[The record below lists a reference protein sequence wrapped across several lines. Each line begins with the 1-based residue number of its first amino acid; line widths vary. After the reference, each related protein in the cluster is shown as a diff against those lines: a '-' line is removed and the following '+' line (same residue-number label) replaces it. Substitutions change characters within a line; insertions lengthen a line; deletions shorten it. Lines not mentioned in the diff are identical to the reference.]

1 MSTTCKG
8 YADDK
13 SMLELVFA
21 PAKDWIGKSDEDIIE
36 ATMTELER
44 LFPGEIKASEAQ
56 LEGPSKYAKIRKYHV
71 VKTPRSVYKAIA
83 GTGDI
88 RPTQKTPI
96 DNFFLAGCFTK
107 QKYLASMEGA
117 LFSGKL
123 AAEQIVIANKNQT
136 IKAKTDSAV
145 AA

>member
-8 YADDK
+8 YADKDK

-21 PAKDWIGKSDEDIIE
+21 PAKDWIGRSDEDIID
-36 ATMTELER
+36 ATLDELER
-44 LFPGEIKASEAQ
+44 LFPGEINAAKKSKEEAS
-56 LEGPSKYAKIRKYHV
+56 KFAKMVKYHV
-71 VKTPRSVYKAIA
+71 VKTPRSVYKAVA

-107 QKYLASMEGA
+107 
-117 LFSGKL
+117 
-123 AAEQIVIANKNQT
+123 AEVLGIDGRCSLQRQARRGSSLPRVTEQPDPKG
-136 IKAKTDSAV
+136 
-145 AA
+145 

>member
-1 MSTTCKG
+1 
-8 YADDK
+8 
-13 SMLELVFA
+13 MLV
-21 PAKDWIGKSDEDIIE
+21 KV
-36 ATMTELER
+36 TMEELER
-44 LFPGEIKASEAQ
+44 LFPSEINAGEAFQE
-56 LEGPSKYAKIRKYHV
+56 EPSKFAKVLKYKV

-88 RPTQKTPI
+88 RPEQKTPI

-123 AAEQIVIANKNQT
+123 AAEQVCLAQQNNK
-136 IKAKTDSAV
+136 ISAKEKEKAQA
-145 AA
+145 

>member
-1 MSTTCKG
+1 
-8 YADDK
+8 
-13 SMLELVFA
+13 
-21 PAKDWIGKSDEDIIE
+21 
-36 ATMTELER
+36 MTELER

-123 AAEQIVIANKNQT
+123 AAEQVCLAD
-136 IKAKTDSAV
+136 KASRIPKKKA
-145 AA
+145 